1 MKTVCFFSALMLV
14 AAGSVQAQGMSMPMP
29 AKQAASASAKS
40 AMPLVNAEI
49 RKLDAK
55 KGFVLLKHEEIPNL
69 GMGPMTMGFEVAD
82 KKLLK
87 GLKEGDKVRFQAEM
101 VGGKATVTHL
111 KKVG

>member
-1 MKTVCFFSALMLV
+1 MKTACFLAALLLV

-29 AKQAASASAKS
+29 AKQPASASAK

-55 KGFVLLKHEEIPNL
+55 KGFVLLKHEEIANL
-69 GMGPMTMGFEVAD
+69 GMGPMTMGFQVAD
-82 KKLLK
+82 KKMLK

-101 VGGKATVTHL
+101 IGGKATVTQL
-111 KKVG
+111 KRVH